1 MAIKKV
7 WVTDSCIA
15 CGISESICPEVFE
28 VHNKSS
34 VKENVNCSA
43 HEDKIKEA
51 ARNCPMQ
58 AIKYE

>member
-7 WVTDSCIA
+7 WITDDCIA

-28 VHNKSS
+28 VHNKST
-34 VKENVNCSA
+34 VKESIDFSA
-43 HEDKIKEA
+43 YEDKIKEA
-51 ARNCPMQ
+51 AKNCLMQ